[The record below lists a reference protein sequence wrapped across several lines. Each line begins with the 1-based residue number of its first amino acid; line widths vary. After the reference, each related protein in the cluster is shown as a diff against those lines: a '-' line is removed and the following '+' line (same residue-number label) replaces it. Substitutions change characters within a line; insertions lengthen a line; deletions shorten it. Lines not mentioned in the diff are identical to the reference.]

1 MFKVEA
7 VTDSTTASIVT
18 SAVEVMSYDRSG
30 YGFVNGT
37 SSGAYNEDGTLKDN
51 AVVLY
56 ITENTKDTVSLDVVT
71 GSKGE
76 VTSYTGLQAILYGFK
91 KGKDSRP
98 LDVRLVGNITD
109 LKSMDKGD
117 IVIDGCK
124 TVSHLKVSAKMQR
137 QTAGDSALKDLQM
150 LK

>member
-7 VTDSTTASIVT
+7 VTDSTTASMVT
-18 SAVEVMSYDRSG
+18 PAVEVMSYDRSG

-56 ITENTKDTVSLDVVT
+56 ITEDTKDTVSLDVVT
-71 GSKGE
+71 GSKGA
-76 VTSYTGLQAILYGFK
+76 VTSCTGLQAILYGFK

-109 LKSMDKGD
+109 LKAW
-117 IVIDGCK
+117 IRVI
-124 TVSHLKVSAKMQR
+124 L
-137 QTAGDSALKDLQM
+137 
-150 LK
+150 